1 MFKQKST
8 IMKPIPI
15 LLFAALISFSFIFG
29 KSDAVLN
36 VDKNQST
43 VSWKASK
50 VTGTHFGKVKI
61 SKAELD
67 FRNERIQ
74 GGSFE
79 LDMTSITVEDITDA
93 NSNKRLTDHLKSDDF
108 FSSEKFKSSS
118 MKITSAKTNNGK
130 DYQITGDL
138 VIKGIS
144 HPVTFPAIVEVSGNK
159 ITATANITFDRTKY
173 DIKYRSGSYFENLA
187 DRLIYDDVHLEVKL
201 VAMSN

>member
-1 MFKQKST
+1 
-8 IMKPIPI
+8 MKPIPI
-15 LLFAALISFSFIFG
+15 LLFAALISFSFILG

-36 VDKNQST
+36 VDKNEST

-67 FRNERIQ
+67 YRNERIQ

-79 LDMTSITVEDITDA
+79 MDMTSITVEDITDA

-118 MKITSAKTNNGK
+118 LKITSATTSNGK

>member
-1 MFKQKST
+1 
-8 IMKPIPI
+8 MKPIPI
-15 LLFAALISFSFIFG
+15 LLFAALISFSFILG

-36 VDKNQST
+36 VDKNEST

-67 FRNERIQ
+67 YRNDRIQ

-79 LDMTSITVEDITDA
+79 MDMTSITVEDITDA

-118 MKITSAKTNNGK
+118 MKITSATTSNGK

>member
-1 MFKQKST
+1 
-8 IMKPIPI
+8 MKPIPI
-15 LLFAALISFSFIFG
+15 LLFAALISFSFILG

-36 VDKNQST
+36 VDKNEST

-50 VTGTHFGKVKI
+50 VTGTHFSKVKI

-67 FRNERIQ
+67 YRNERIQ

-79 LDMTSITVEDITDA
+79 MDMTSITVEDITDA

-118 MKITSAKTNNGK
+118 LKITSATTSNGK

>member
-1 MFKQKST
+1 
-8 IMKPIPI
+8 MKPIPI

-36 VDKNQST
+36 VDKNEST

-79 LDMTSITVEDITDA
+79 MDMTSITVEDITDA